1 MRVLFCLLITAFCLE
16 SQQPAPAAAKPAASQ
31 PAATLPQQ
39 PPIFTGGTNEVIVP
53 VTVTDEKGKFVSDL
67 VQADFQILDQ
77 GKIQNIQYFSRER
90 AQPVVVGFL
99 LDLSN
104 NSRTHWKNY
113 QDAAMELVHTLLPDD
128 RKYSGYLVGYNSEA
142 ELMVNT
148 TNDSEK
154 IEDKIRKLKPGGGSA
169 LYDAIYLACT
179 KRSLV
184 HGEPVDPRR
193 VVVVIGDGNDNSSA
207 KTLEQIIELAQRNLV
222 TVYGISTSAYGFE
235 ASGDAA
241 LVKLAKETGGRV
253 EYPLVNPYQDVAGYL
268 STPSDDGNYALSVG
282 SGGYASAIASS
293 IFRSVANIAGEVTTQ
308 YILRYVPDVPADSV
322 RQYRQIE
329 VKVNLANVTVR
340 ARKGYYPF
348 TP

>member
-16 SQQPAPAAAKPAASQ
+16 SQPPKQQAASQ
-31 PAATLPQQ
+31 PGSTLPPQV
-39 PPIFTGGTNEVIVP
+39 PVFTGGVQEVIVP
-53 VTVTDEKGKFVSDL
+53 VTVVDEKGKFVSDL

-77 GKIQNIQYFSRER
+77 GKLQNIQYFSRER
-90 AQPVVVGFL
+90 GQPVVVGFL

-113 QDAAMELVHTLLPDD
+113 QDAAMEMVHTLLPDD
-128 RKYSGYLVGYNSEA
+128 KKYSGYLIGYSSEA
-142 ELMVNT
+142 ELMINT
-148 TNDSEK
+148 TDDAQK

-184 HGEPVDPRR
+184 KGEPVDPRR
-193 VVVVIGDGNDNSSA
+193 IVVVIGDGNDNSSG
-207 KTLEQIIELAQRNLV
+207 KTLDQIIELAQRNLV
-222 TVYGISTSAYGFE
+222 TVYGISTASYGFE
-235 ASGDAA
+235 AAGDAA
-241 LVKLAKETGGRV
+241 LVRLAKETGGRV
-253 EYPLVNPYQDVAGYL
+253 EYPLVNPYTDVSGYL
-268 STPSDDGNYALSVG
+268 STPSDDGNYAYTVG

-308 YILRYVPDVPADSV
+308 YILRYIPDVPVDSIK
-322 RQYRQIE
+322 QYRSIE
-329 VKVNLANVTVR
+329 VKVSLPNVTVR

-348 TP
+348 LLK